1 MTKDGKPTN
10 AASAD
15 ADAPNARVS
24 LALGLFSASFLSL
37 FFELL
42 VIRWLTSDFV
52 SFGVFKTFPLI
63 ACFVGLG
70 TGVARADHKYFQL
83 APFALLVTVVTIL
96 STSLAGYGD
105 LTFPSLA
112 LYQWDSLT
120 RTGMV
125 VEVLKMT
132 LLVILLLMGPF
143 AVMFTIGTLIGY
155 FFNRLKPL
163 KAYCVD
169 IGGAI
174 VGSIIFALLSF
185 LSFSPNMEIV
195 IVAAMMAV
203 LMFAVSRSSLP
214 RLAVLAAT
222 TVIALL
228 PVFNPPGTSWTP
240 YYRLD
245 VQEVELPASLSA
257 DGKQQKLGITVNTNH
272 GFSQSYTNNN
282 DLQLSELGQKTEPAR
297 LLKDFLTVR
306 KNYYELPYLFKKP
319 KEVLILGAGSG
330 SDIAEAVRQGA
341 TWIDAVEIDSGVRNL
356 AKKYNVNYFAPQVH
370 YHLNDGRKFLTTTD
384 KKYDMVILACLD
396 SRAVSGNGSSVRT
409 DCYIH
414 TAESYADCVK
424 HLKDDGVLALSFG
437 ASVGGNS
444 QWLRDRIYKTLE
456 HVTGYP
462 PLVMSDEDA
471 KYKWPAYFFITGKPV
486 KDGLLK
492 APVNPDGFSAITM
505 PKEVQG
511 IVLGDD
517 WPFLYVREKSLD
529 IPYLFV
535 LTLITAI
542 TLYVGRSVIFGPKSS
557 VDVQLFGLGAAF
569 ILLELQAISRLS
581 LIFGATWVTSSV
593 VINGVLLMI
602 LAANFIIIQS
612 KKPFSQDL
620 LYWVLFGTIAAS
632 YVLPVSTILSQIPG
646 AGGWLCTL
654 ITLLPIFVVGLIF
667 ATAFKVA
674 VNPSRSFAFNLLGS
688 VLGGLLEYLSTYIGI
703 NNLLLV
709 SLALYGWSYMA
720 MRKAA
725 SEAALPA
732 AEASS
737 ETVENTPV

>member
-1 MTKDGKPTN
+1 
-10 AASAD
+10 
-15 ADAPNARVS
+15 
-24 LALGLFSASFLSL
+24 
-37 FFELL
+37 
-42 VIRWLTSDFV
+42 
-52 SFGVFKTFPLI
+52 
-63 ACFVGLG
+63 
-70 TGVARADHKYFQL
+70 
-83 APFALLVTVVTIL
+83 
-96 STSLAGYGD
+96 
-105 LTFPSLA
+105 
-112 LYQWDSLT
+112 
-120 RTGMV
+120 
-125 VEVLKMT
+125 
-132 LLVILLLMGPF
+132 
-143 AVMFTIGTLIGY
+143 
-155 FFNRLKPL
+155 
-163 KAYCVD
+163 
-169 IGGAI
+169 
-174 VGSIIFALLSF
+174 
-185 LSFSPNMEIV
+185 
-195 IVAAMMAV
+195 
-203 LMFAVSRSSLP
+203 
-214 RLAVLAAT
+214 LAVLGAT

-228 PVFNPPGTSWTP
+228 PIFNPPGTSWTP

-257 DGKQQKLGITVNTNH
+257 DGKAQKLGITINTNH

-306 KNYYELPYLFKKP
+306 KNYYELPYKFKKP

-330 SDIAEAVRQGA
+330 SDIAEAVKQGA
-341 TWIDAVEIDSGVRNL
+341 TWIDAVEIDRGVRNL
-356 AKKYNVNYFAPQVH
+356 AKKYNANYFAPQVH
-370 YHLNDGRKFLTTTD
+370 YHLDDGRKFLTTTD

-424 HLKDDGVLALSFG
+424 HLKDDGVLVLSFG

-486 KDGLLK
+486 KDGLLT

-505 PKEVQG
+505 AKEVQG

-602 LAANFIIIQS
+602 LAANFIIIKS
-612 KKPFSQDL
+612 KKPFSQDI
-620 LYWVLFGTIAAS
+620 LYWVLFGTIVAS

-646 AGGWLCTL
+646 AGMWLCTL
-654 ITLLPIFVVGLIF
+654 ITLSPIFVVGLIF

-720 MRKAA
+720 MRQAA
-725 SEAALPA
+725 KEAGL
-732 AEASS
+732 ASAS
-737 ETVENTPV
+737 TNPDSTQNPDSTENTDSTENPAV

>member
-1 MTKDGKPTN
+1 
-10 AASAD
+10 
-15 ADAPNARVS
+15 
-24 LALGLFSASFLSL
+24 
-37 FFELL
+37 
-42 VIRWLTSDFV
+42 
-52 SFGVFKTFPLI
+52 
-63 ACFVGLG
+63 
-70 TGVARADHKYFQL
+70 
-83 APFALLVTVVTIL
+83 
-96 STSLAGYGD
+96 
-105 LTFPSLA
+105 
-112 LYQWDSLT
+112 
-120 RTGMV
+120 
-125 VEVLKMT
+125 
-132 LLVILLLMGPF
+132 
-143 AVMFTIGTLIGY
+143 
-155 FFNRLKPL
+155 
-163 KAYCVD
+163 
-169 IGGAI
+169 
-174 VGSIIFALLSF
+174 
-185 LSFSPNMEIV
+185 
-195 IVAAMMAV
+195 
-203 LMFAVSRSSLP
+203 MFAVSRSSLA

-228 PVFNPPGTSWTP
+228 PIFNPPGTSWTP

-245 VQEVELPASLSA
+245 VQEIDLPAALSA
-257 DGKQQKLGITVNTNH
+257 DGKAQKLGITVNTNH

-306 KNYYELPYLFKKP
+306 KNYYELPYKFKKP

-330 SDIAEAVRQGA
+330 SDIAEAVKQGA
-341 TWIDAVEIDSGVRNL
+341 TWIDAVEIDRGVRNL
-356 AKKYNVNYFAPQVH
+356 AKKYNANYFAPQVH
-370 YHLNDGRKFLTTTD
+370 YHLDDGRKFLTTTD

-486 KDGLLK
+486 KDGLLT

-581 LIFGATWVTSSV
+581 LIFGATWVTSSI

-602 LAANFIIIQS
+602 LAANFIIIKSQ
-612 KKPFSQDL
+612 KPFSQDI

-632 YVLPVSTILSQIPG
+632 YVLPVSSILSQAPG
-646 AGGWLCTL
+646 AGMWLCTL
-654 ITLLPIFVVGLIF
+654 ITLSPIFVVGLIF

-720 MRKAA
+720 MRQAA
-725 SEAALPA
+725 KEAGLASTPTNADATENPA
-732 AEASS
+732 
-737 ETVENTPV
+737 V

>member
-1 MTKDGKPTN
+1 
-10 AASAD
+10 
-15 ADAPNARVS
+15 V
-24 LALGLFSASFLSL
+24 LG
-37 FFELL
+37 
-42 VIRWLTSDFV
+42 
-52 SFGVFKTFPLI
+52 
-63 ACFVGLG
+63 
-70 TGVARADHKYFQL
+70 
-83 APFALLVTVVTIL
+83 
-96 STSLAGYGD
+96 
-105 LTFPSLA
+105 
-112 LYQWDSLT
+112 
-120 RTGMV
+120 
-125 VEVLKMT
+125 
-132 LLVILLLMGPF
+132 
-143 AVMFTIGTLIGY
+143 
-155 FFNRLKPL
+155 
-163 KAYCVD
+163 
-169 IGGAI
+169 
-174 VGSIIFALLSF
+174 
-185 LSFSPNMEIV
+185 
-195 IVAAMMAV
+195 
-203 LMFAVSRSSLP
+203 
-214 RLAVLAAT
+214 AT

-228 PVFNPPGTSWTP
+228 PIFNPPGTSWTP

-257 DGKQQKLGITVNTNH
+257 DGKAQKLGITINTNH

-306 KNYYELPYLFKKP
+306 KNYYELPYKFKKP

-330 SDIAEAVRQGA
+330 SDIAEAVKQGA
-341 TWIDAVEIDSGVRNL
+341 TWIDAVEIDRGVRNL
-356 AKKYNVNYFAPQVH
+356 AKKYNANYFAPQVH
-370 YHLNDGRKFLTTTD
+370 YHLDDGRKFLTTTD

-424 HLKDDGVLALSFG
+424 HLKDDGVLVLSFG

-486 KDGLLK
+486 KDGLLT

-505 PKEVQG
+505 AKEVQG

-602 LAANFIIIQS
+602 LAANFIIIKS
-612 KKPFSQDL
+612 KKPFSQDI
-620 LYWVLFGTIAAS
+620 LYWVLFGTIVAS

-646 AGGWLCTL
+646 AGMWLCTL
-654 ITLLPIFVVGLIF
+654 ITLSPIFVVGLIF

-720 MRKAA
+720 MRQAA
-725 SEAALPA
+725 KEAGL
-732 AEASS
+732 ASAS
-737 ETVENTPV
+737 TNPDSTQNPDSTENTDSTENPAV